1 KISSEKNKQMI
12 KDVVLNKSPSTF
24 GYLKN
29 TWSIRLLAKHL
40 TKVLAAMHNQHVYDE
55 RRTAKNTS

>member
-1 KISSEKNKQMI
+1 MI

-29 TWSIRLLAKHL
+29 TWSITLLAKHL